1 MKFERL
7 LLVIFLASVFL
18 FATFGFKAE
27 GGTARTELE
36 KKGYTYDENSFVDS
50 AKKGDVDAV
59 KLFLAEGIDI
69 NAMNE
74 RGQTALMRSAEYQRT
89 EVVTLLLGK
98 GADVKFIGDRHT
110 RTALMEAAGAGNCG
124 IMKQLVEKGAD
135 INAKDYE
142 NTTPLHFACMWGH
155 VEAVSL
161 LIKLGTKPD
170 VQAAGMAR
178 TPMSLAETN
187 GHIEIVQI
195 LKDAG
200 AKE

>member
-18 FATFGFKAE
+18 FATFGFKAK

-74 RGQTALMRSAEYQRT
+74 RGQTALIRSAEYQRT

-98 GADVKFIGDRHT
+98 GADVNIGGGRYA
-110 RTALMEAAGAGNCG
+110 RTAMMEAAGAGNT
-124 IMKQLVEKGAD
+124 IIIKQLVEKGAD
-135 INAKDYE
+135 VNAKDYE
-142 NTTPLHFACMWGH
+142 SNTPLHFACMYGH
-155 VEAVSL
+155 VEAVRL
-161 LIKLGTKPD
+161 LIDLGAKPD
-170 VQAAGMAR
+170 IQASGLGR
-178 TPMSLAETN
+178 TPMKIAETN

-195 LKDAG
+195 LKNAG
-200 AKE
+200 AKN